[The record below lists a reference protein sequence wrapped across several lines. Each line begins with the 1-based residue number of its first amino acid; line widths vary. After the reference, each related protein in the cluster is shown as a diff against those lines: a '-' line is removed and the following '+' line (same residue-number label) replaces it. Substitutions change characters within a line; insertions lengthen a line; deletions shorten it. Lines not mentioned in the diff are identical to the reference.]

1 MIEIK
6 VYKELSDDAIL
17 VRKKV
22 FVQEQGFVDEF
33 DDTDGAATHLVA
45 YDGDNPV
52 GTCRIFTGN
61 EPGVYILGRL
71 AVTKEYRQHHL
82 GARLVAAAEE
92 LARQNS
98 GKCVLLHSQEQA
110 VPFYEK
116 QGYTVCSEMEYEE
129 FCPHYWMKKQL

>member
-6 VYKELSDDAIL
+6 VYKELADDAML

-33 DDTDGAATHLVA
+33 DDTDGVATHLVA
-45 YDGDNPV
+45 YDGDDPV
-52 GTCRIFTGN
+52 GTCRIFIGD

-71 AVTKEYRQHHL
+71 AVTKEYRRHHL

-98 GKCVLLHSQEQA
+98 GKYVMLHSQEQA

>member
-6 VYKELSDDAIL
+6 VYKELANDAML

-33 DDTDGAATHLVA
+33 DDTDGVATHLVA
-45 YDGDNPV
+45 YNGDNPV
-52 GTCRIFTGN
+52 GTCRIFTCD

-71 AVTKEYRQHHL
+71 AVTKEHRRHHL

-92 LARQNS
+92 LARQDS
-98 GKCVLLHSQEQA
+98 GKCVMLHSQVQA